1 MERLDAL
8 EDRCAVVGDDD
19 FALGRL
25 DLQRSTSTAA
35 ANAEIYESVTIP
47 SYPSPSDPERS

>member
-25 DLQRSTSTAA
+25 DLRARVFRGDANDQLGVHAPFCPFLLGLETS
-35 ANAEIYESVTIP
+35 
-47 SYPSPSDPERS
+47 